1 VGYLHIPQREIPQ
14 MALSDVTLKAKTHK
28 DESGNVRK
36 APYKLYDEM
45 GLYVQVTASGG
56 DDIVRRFPASEWMER
71 CMKAIPESDP
81 GFIMAMIEI
90 SRGGDVKILP

>member
-1 VGYLHIPQREIPQ
+1 MEEAEAIEII
-14 MALSDVTLKAKTHK
+14 
-28 DESGNVRK
+28 
-36 APYKLYDEM
+36 
-45 GLYVQVTASGG
+45 

-90 SRGGDVKILP
+90 SCGGDVKILS